1 MLVAGWTW
9 PPVHVAH
16 VRRLYV
22 DQWVAVMRWPPVA
35 GRRSSGGRSPELRR
49 SPAVCLLLHD
59 PHFLPRFHVRFCV
72 RFHVRWMSLDLKI
85 VAVVAST
92 VSHLSDH
99 SNRPPE
105 LRRRC
110 VGFGTTLIFCPFSR
124 AFSRALDVPR
134 SENRCCCSHHSEP
147 LVGPC

>member
-49 SPAVCLLLHD
+49 SPAVRLLLHD
-59 PHFLPRFHVRFCV
+59 PHFLPRFHVRFRV

-85 VAVVAST
+85 VAVVGSI
-92 VSHLSDH
+92 VSHLLDH
-99 SNRPPE
+99 SNRPSE
-105 LRRRC
+105 LRRRPAVVRWFWHDPHFLPVLACVFTC
-110 VGFGTTLIFCPFSR
+110 VGCPS
-124 AFSRALDVPR
+124 V
-134 SENRCCCSHHSEP
+134 
-147 LVGPC
+147 